1 MLRLPGM
8 TGSRQWVYPRSIQGR
23 FQRIHRITGV
33 VFALF
38 LIVAP
43 WIPINGNPAVR
54 VDLPARRLYLL
65 GTVYTA
71 ADGFLLVLL
80 ALLAA
85 FSLFFFTALF
95 GRMWC
100 GYVCPQTVFLEEW
113 VRPIEKLFEGD
124 RGMRMRRDAGPWTF
138 DKVWRKAGKLTA
150 FALVAVFFA
159 MSLQAW
165 FAGPVALWTGQAG
178 PVDYV
183 FVGIVAT
190 GLFLD
195 WAWFRE
201 QLCIYVCP
209 YARFQSALTDDESL
223 IIGYNVGRGEPRA
236 KGRAAAKAGNCID
249 CAKCVQVCPMGI
261 DIRDGFQLECI
272 NCARCVDACEDVMG
286 ALGHPSLVRY
296 TTIASDE
303 GRKTRLFRPRTL
315 VYAGLLST
323 LTAAIVLLSTLR
335 ADLEV
340 TVNRA
345 PGTLYQVDADG
356 LVRNTF
362 LLQVDNNDPV
372 DAHSYTVQVTGI
384 DGAEVIV
391 PPLTIEAMKGSTVP
405 LVVRAPAQELPP
417 STPLQVIVSSETDE
431 VRLNTTFRAPR
442 RNSGEG

>member
-23 FQRIHRITGV
+23 FQRIHRITGI

>member
-23 FQRIHRITGV
+23 FQRIHRITGI

-113 VRPIEKLFEGD
+113 VRPIEKFFEGD